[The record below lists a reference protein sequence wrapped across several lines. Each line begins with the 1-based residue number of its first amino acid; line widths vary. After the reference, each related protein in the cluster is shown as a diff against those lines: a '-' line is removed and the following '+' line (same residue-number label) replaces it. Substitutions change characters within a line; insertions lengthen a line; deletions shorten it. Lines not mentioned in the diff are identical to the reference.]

1 MLQTIYLSDYL
12 KIEAD
17 DAQAYLRAEWL
28 GDVDN
33 EQFVLEAMKAH
44 AIVTARKPERTLVNA
59 QQAPNIG
66 SKTKD
71 WLANIYYELYSH
83 TPVKKM
89 ARVLP
94 ENIFRRLALTSVL
107 SRVNATNELTYE
119 IRDFSSEE
127 EAVRWL
133 LED

>member
-59 QQAPNIG
+59 QQAPSVS

-71 WLANIYYELYSH
+71 WLANIYYDLYSH

-94 ENIFRRLALTSVL
+94 ENIFRRLTLASVL
-107 SRVNATNELTYE
+107 SRVNATTELTYE

>member
-1 MLQTIYLSDYL
+1 MLQTVYLSDHL

-17 DAQAYLRAEWL
+17 DALAYIRAEWL
-28 GDVDN
+28 GDVDD
-33 EQFVLEAMKAH
+33 EQFVAEAMRAH
-44 AIVTARKPERTLVNA
+44 AVLIARKPEKALVNA
-59 QQAPNIG
+59 QQAPNIS

-71 WLANIYYELYSH
+71 WLANIYYDLYSQ

-107 SRVNATNELTYE
+107 TRVNATTELTYE

-133 LED
+133 LEE